1 MTSFFTTC
9 RNKGEDCAICLD
21 EMNTKDFLFK
31 CIECN
36 KCIHFKCM
44 VEYNKN
50 VVNLTCPNCREPA
63 RLDISLKSDNDFDP
77 HEYAHGR
84 SDNSVPLAIV
94 EVVLIGVFAL
104 PIFGLTGGLIDPITT
119 STLIHQTLSL
129 GLSTTVVHPMF
140 RN

>member
-1 MTSFFTTC
+1 MLEYY
-9 RNKGEDCAICLD
+9 K
-21 EMNTKDFLFK
+21 NT
-31 CIECN
+31 
-36 KCIHFKCM
+36 H
-44 VEYNKN
+44 Y
-50 VVNLTCPNCREPA
+50 LTCPNCRKEA

>member
-1 MTSFFTTC
+1 
-9 RNKGEDCAICLD
+9 
-21 EMNTKDFLFK
+21 
-31 CIECN
+31 
-36 KCIHFKCM
+36 M
-44 VEYNKN
+44 VEYDKK

-119 STLIHQTLSL
+119 STLIHQTLS
-129 GLSTTVVHPMF
+129 F
-140 RN
+140 